1 MQAPDPIETIL
12 SRLMPPALS
21 QDGQFEIDAMID
33 ELAAP
38 EQKVVAQSS
47 SGRWMVRAVAG
58 GGIAASV
65 AGLLALISMS
75 DGFPGSE
82 MVKVAAPV
90 HEFTLVS
97 ESDRVESM
105 TDEGWQ
111 EDLNGSAVHALRL
124 VAVEENHVKD
134 TESGMVMM
142 ISETREEILYSPI
155 NAF

>member
-1 MQAPDPIETIL
+1 MQAPDSIETIL

-21 QDGQFEIDAMID
+21 QGGQFEIDAMID
-33 ELAAP
+33 ELAGP
-38 EQKVVAQSS
+38 EREVVVPIS
-47 SGRWMVRAVAG
+47 SGKWMVRAVTG
-58 GGIAASV
+58 GGIAAAV
-65 AGLLALISMS
+65 AGLLALVPMS
-75 DGFPGSE
+75 DGFPRSE
-82 MVKVAAPV
+82 AVKVAASVP
-90 HEFTLVS
+90 EFMLVS

-111 EDLNGSAVHALRL
+111 EDLNGSAMHALRL